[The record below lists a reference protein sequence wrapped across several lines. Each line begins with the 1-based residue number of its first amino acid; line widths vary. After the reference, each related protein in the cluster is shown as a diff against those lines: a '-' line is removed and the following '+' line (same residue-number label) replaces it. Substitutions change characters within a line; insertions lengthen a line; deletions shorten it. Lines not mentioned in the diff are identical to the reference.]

1 MTSPLLL
8 LLLTVTP
15 RASHAVFSDPPKPN
29 FILINMDDLGWGDLG
44 VTGHPA
50 METPN
55 IDRWGQLTSTVML
68 LLLTPIR
75 MAREGI
81 LFPQF
86 YTSAAICSP
95 SRASLLTGRSQH

>member
-8 LLLTVTP
+8 LLALTVTP
-15 RASHAVFSDPPKPN
+15 RASHAVTGDPPQPN

-55 IDRWGQLTSTVML
+55 IDRCLGQLTSTVNTDPHQDGERGHPL
-68 LLLTPIR
+68 PPVLHQRCHLLTLQSISSDWQVST
-75 MAREGI
+75 
-81 LFPQF
+81 F
-86 YTSAAICSP
+86 
-95 SRASLLTGRSQH
+95 